1 MSAPEITKTDIAAFY
16 DRLSPHFRSLW
27 GPHLHDGYY
36 RTGRESKEEAQ
47 EELVRFLAEQ
57 AELERDSRVLDVGCG
72 MGATSVAL
80 ARDLGC
86 TVTGIT
92 LSEVQVQMAQA
103 LSEEHGVA
111 DKVSFRLMDAEAI
124 DLEGDPVD
132 ALWMVGV
139 LGHLPRQ
146 QAFVR
151 DSPRLLRPGGKF
163 ILGDWMVSTDATDAE
178 RAKLVEPVR
187 AGMLMPTIFSL
198 PETARW
204 FGEAGYRIRI
214 ERNLTAETLRTWD
227 HGVSILKAKA
237 VWDLAR
243 ELGPDALGLLAAIRG
258 MKRAMRSG
266 KIIYGVLIAERP

>member
-1 MSAPEITKTDIAAFY
+1 MSAHEISKADIAAFY

-36 RTGRESKEEAQ
+36 RSGRESKEEAQ
-47 EELVRFLAEQ
+47 EELVKFLAEQ
-57 AELERDSRVLDVGCG
+57 AELERDLRVLDVGCG

-86 TVTGIT
+86 SVTGIT
-92 LSEVQVQMAQA
+92 LSEVQVEMARA
-103 LSEEHGVA
+103 LAEEQGVA
-111 DKVSFRLMDAEAI
+111 DSVSFQVMDAEAI
-124 DLEGDPVD
+124 DLDGGPVD

-139 LGHLPRQ
+139 LGHLPDQ

-151 DSPRLLRPGGKF
+151 DSPRLLRPEGKF
-163 ILGDWMVSTDATDAE
+163 ILGDWMVGADVTDIE
-178 RAKLVEPVR
+178 REKMVEPVR

-198 PETARW
+198 PETVRW
-204 FGEAGYRIRI
+204 FREAGYRIRI

-258 MKRAMRSG
+258 MKRAMRSR
-266 KIIYGVLIAERP
+266 KIIYGVIIAERP